1 MRTCLNL
8 SRKKCWRVGH
18 SFPFN
23 HRPTAVLTVFSPQN
37 SYDFA
42 FRRFAFIL
50 FLSYILLLILPACI
64 CLCLSLSVCSLS
76 LSLILLLSLS
86 YYLTGVMLLLKIC
99 FLVKQYLTV
108 PISSLPP
115 LLNPF
120 SSFAI
125 SLWPEIL
132 QLPQLIQKSATLYSI
147 VYSTRNL
154 PQSTLTWEY
163 PR

>member
-1 MRTCLNL
+1 MFLRTCLNL

-23 HRPTAVLTVFSPQN
+23 HRPTAVLTVFSPQD

-42 FRRFAFIL
+42 FCRFAFIL
-50 FLSYILLLILPACI
+50 FLSYILLLLLPVLSASAC
-64 CLCLSLSVCSLS
+64 LFSLPLSNPPPLS
-76 LSLILLLSLS
+76 LLLSDRSNATTEDMFSRKAIFNCS
-86 YYLTGVMLLLKIC
+86 YFIIT
-99 FLVKQYLTV
+99 TV
-108 PISSLPP
+108 TK
-115 LLNPF
+115 PF
-120 SSFAI
+120 FFFRYFPMARDT
-125 SLWPEIL
+125 
-132 QLPQLIQKSATLYSI
+132 SATTTNTKVSYSI